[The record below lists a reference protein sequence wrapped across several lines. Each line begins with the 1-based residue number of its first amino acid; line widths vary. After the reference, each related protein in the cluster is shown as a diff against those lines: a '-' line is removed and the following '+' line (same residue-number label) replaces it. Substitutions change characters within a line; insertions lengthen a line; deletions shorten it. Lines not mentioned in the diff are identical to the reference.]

1 MKQFLSGLFALLF
14 TFSLN
19 AQTEWSF
26 DKSHSNVKFTVTH
39 LMISEVDGF
48 FSGYEGKVVTK
59 KDGDLEGATIEF
71 SIDVN
76 TINTDNTMRDNHL
89 KSDDFFNAEKFPK
102 IAFKSTKITKAGD
115 KKFKVT
121 GNLTMR
127 DVTREVTLDVNYLG
141 SVKDPY
147 GNTKAGYKV
156 SGAVD
161 RFDYGLKWNA
171 LTELGGS
178 VVDKTVNIA
187 INAQLVQKK

>member
-1 MKQFLSGLFALLF
+1 MKQFFAGVLTFLL

-48 FSGYEGKVVTK
+48 FSGYEGKVVTQ
-59 KDGDLEGATIEF
+59 KDDNLEGATIDF
-71 SIDVN
+71 TIDVA
-76 TINTDNTMRDNHL
+76 TINTDNNMRDNHL

-102 IAFKSTKITKAGD
+102 ITFKSSKVTKVGD
-115 KKFKVT
+115 KKYKVT
-121 GNLTMR
+121 GKLTMR
-127 DVTREVTLDVNYLG
+127 DVTKEVTLDVNYLG

-156 SGAVD
+156 SGSVD
-161 RFDYGLKWNA
+161 RFDYGLKWNT

>member
-1 MKQFLSGLFALLF
+1 MKQFFAGVFALLL

-48 FSGYEGKVVTK
+48 FSGYEGKVITK
-59 KDGDLEGATIEF
+59 KEGDLDGASIEF

-102 IAFKSTKITKAGD
+102 ITFKSSKVTKTGD
-115 KKFKVT
+115 KKYKVT

-127 DVTREVTLDVNYLG
+127 DVTKEVTLDVNYLG
-141 SVKDPY
+141 STRDPY

-156 SGAVD
+156 SGSVD

>member
-1 MKQFLSGLFALLF
+1 MKQFLAGLFTLLI

-48 FSGYEGKVVTK
+48 FSGYEGKVITQK
-59 KDGDLEGATIEF
+59 EGNLEGASIEF

-76 TINTDNTMRDNHL
+76 TINTDNDMRDKHL
-89 KSDDFFNAEKFPK
+89 KSDDFFNSEKFPK
-102 IAFKSTKITKAGD
+102 ITFKSSKVTKSGD
-115 KKFKVT
+115 NKYKVT

-127 DVTREVTLDVNYLG
+127 DVTKEVTLDVNYLG

-147 GNTKAGYKV
+147 GNMKAGYKV
-156 SGAVD
+156 SGSVN
-161 RFDYGLKWNA
+161 RFDYGLKWNT

>member
-1 MKQFLSGLFALLF
+1 MKQFLSGLFTLLI

-48 FSGYEGKVVTK
+48 FSGYEGKVITQK
-59 KDGDLEGATIEF
+59 EGNLEGASIEF

-76 TINTDNTMRDNHL
+76 TINTDNDMRDKHL
-89 KSDDFFNAEKFPK
+89 KSDDFFNSEKFPK
-102 IAFKSTKITKAGD
+102 ITFKSSKVTKSGD
-115 KKFKVT
+115 NKYKVT

-127 DVTREVTLDVNYLG
+127 DVTKEVTLDVNYLG

-147 GNTKAGYKV
+147 GNMKAGYKV
-156 SGAVD
+156 SGSVN
-161 RFDYGLKWNA
+161 RFDYGLKWNT